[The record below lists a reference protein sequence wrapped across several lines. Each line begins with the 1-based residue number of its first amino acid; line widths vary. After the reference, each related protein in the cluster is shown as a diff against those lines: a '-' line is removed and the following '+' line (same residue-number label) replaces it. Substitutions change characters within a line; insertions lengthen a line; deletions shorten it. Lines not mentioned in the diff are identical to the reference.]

1 MTAHATPSHRTVQRS
16 ARRVPAA
23 IMIAGLILAVLL
35 CLAALAPWIA
45 PADPT
50 RQVLMMRLRPPGTV
64 GANGQI
70 YLLGT
75 DDLGRDLLSRILFGA
90 QVSLAVAMLSVLV
103 STLAGVALGMIAAW
117 FRGWIE
123 VIVMRFV
130 DIMLSIPAVLLA
142 VLTVA
147 VLGPG
152 FFKLILVLGLTR
164 WPRYTRVAFGQ
175 TLQVATLPYVKAAEL
190 AGGGTAHILL
200 RHILPN
206 IAGPLLVV
214 ATAEFGLMIL
224 FEAGLSFLGLG
235 IQPPAPSWGSI
246 MSAGRQYV
254 ERAWWIIAFPGGC
267 LFLLVFSV
275 NVLGDWLRDQ
285 LDPRFAPQN
294 AHPSRP

>member
-1 MTAHATPSHRTVQRS
+1 MSRQATMSL
-16 ARRVPAA
+16 RRNRRRAGRLPVA
-23 IMIAGLILAVLL
+23 IVIVGLILAMIVTT
-35 CLAALAPWIA
+35 AVLAPWIV

-50 RQVLMMRLRPPGTV
+50 RQVLLMRLKPPGTI
-64 GANGQI
+64 AASGQI
-70 YLLGT
+70 YLLGS
-75 DDLGRDLLSRILFGA
+75 DELGRDLLSRVLFGA
-90 QVSLAVAMLSVLV
+90 QVSLLVATLSVLV
-103 STLAGVALGMIAAW
+103 STLVGVTLGMMAAW

-123 VIVMRFV
+123 VIVMRLV
-130 DIMLSIPAVLLA
+130 DIMLSVPAVLLA

-164 WPRYTRVAFGQ
+164 WPRYARVAFGQ

-190 AGGGTAHILL
+190 AGASAARILF

-206 IAGPLLVV
+206 IAGPLLIV

-246 MSAGRQYV
+246 MSVGRQYV
-254 ERAWWIIAFPGGC
+254 ERAWWIVAFPGGC
-267 LFLLVFSV
+267 LFLLVLSV
-275 NVLGDWLRDQ
+275 NVLGDWLRDR
-285 LDPRFAPQN
+285 LDPQARI
-294 AHPSRP
+294 R

>member
-1 MTAHATPSHRTVQRS
+1 MSLQATTSLRRTR
-16 ARRVPAA
+16 RRVGRLPVA
-23 IMIAGLILAVLL
+23 IVIVGLILIMIVTAAV
-35 CLAALAPWIA
+35 LAPWIA

-50 RQVLMMRLRPPGTV
+50 RQVLLMRLKPPGTIAA
-64 GANGQI
+64 GGQV
-70 YLLGT
+70 YLLGS
-75 DDLGRDLLSRILFGA
+75 DELGRDLLSRVLFGA
-90 QVSLAVAMLSVLV
+90 QVSLLVATLSVLV
-103 STLAGVALGMIAAW
+103 STLVGVTLGMMAAW

-123 VIVMRFV
+123 VIVMRLV

-152 FFKLILVLGLTR
+152 FFKLILVLGVTR

-190 AGGGTAHILL
+190 AGASAARILF

-206 IAGPLLVV
+206 ISGPLLIV

-246 MSAGRQYV
+246 MSVGRQYV
-254 ERAWWIIAFPGGC
+254 ERAWWIVAFPGGC
-267 LFLLVFSV
+267 LFLLVLSV
-275 NVLGDWLRDQ
+275 NVLGDWLRDR
-285 LDPRFAPQN
+285 LDPQARV
-294 AHPSRP
+294 R

>member
-1 MTAHATPSHRTVQRS
+1 MS
-16 ARRVPAA
+16 ARATTSRRAA
-23 IMIAGLILAVLL
+23 RRRCSRIPVAIVIVGLILTIILAFAV
-35 CLAALAPWIA
+35 LAPWIA
-45 PADPT
+45 PSDPT
-50 RQVLMMRLRPPGTV
+50 RQVLMMRLKPPGTL
-64 GANGQI
+64 AASGQI

-75 DDLGRDLLSRILFGA
+75 DDLGRDLLSRVLFGA
-90 QVSLAVAMLSVLV
+90 RVSLAVATLSVLV
-103 STLAGVALGMIAAW
+103 SALVGVTVGMMAAW
-117 FRGWIE
+117 FRSWIE
-123 VIVMRFV
+123 VIAMRLV
-130 DIMLSIPAVLLA
+130 DMMLSIPAVLLA

-175 TLQVATLPYVKAAEL
+175 TLQIASLAYVKAAEL
-190 AGGGTAHILL
+190 AGAGTARILL

-206 IAGPLLVV
+206 IAGPLLII
-214 ATAEFGLMIL
+214 ATVEFGLMIL

-254 ERAWWIIAFPGGC
+254 ERAWWIVAFPGGC

-275 NVLGDWLRDQ
+275 NVLGDWLRER
-285 LDPRFAPQN
+285 LDPKARVP
-294 AHPSRP
+294 

>member
-1 MTAHATPSHRTVQRS
+1 MSLQATTSLRRT
-16 ARRVPAA
+16 RRRAGRLPVA
-23 IMIAGLILAVLL
+23 IVIVGLILTMIVTTAV
-35 CLAALAPWIA
+35 LAPWIV
-45 PADPT
+45 PADPS
-50 RQVLMMRLRPPGTV
+50 RQVLLMRLKPPGTI
-64 GANGQI
+64 AASGQI
-70 YLLGT
+70 YLLGS
-75 DDLGRDLLSRILFGA
+75 DELGRDLLSRVLFGA
-90 QVSLAVAMLSVLV
+90 QVSLLVATLSVLV
-103 STLAGVALGMIAAW
+103 STLVGVTLGMMAAW

-123 VIVMRFV
+123 VIVMRLV

-164 WPRYTRVAFGQ
+164 WPRYARVAFGQ

-190 AGGGTAHILL
+190 AGASAARILF

-206 IAGPLLVV
+206 IAGPLLIV

-246 MSAGRQYV
+246 MSVGRQYV
-254 ERAWWIIAFPGGC
+254 ERAWWIVAFPGGC
-267 LFLLVFSV
+267 LFLLVLSV
-275 NVLGDWLRDQ
+275 NVLGDWLRDR
-285 LDPRFAPQN
+285 LDPQARI
-294 AHPSRP
+294 R

>member
-1 MTAHATPSHRTVQRS
+1 MSVQPTLSRRAVRRG

-23 IMIAGLILAVLL
+23 VVIAGVILAMILAF
-35 CLAALAPWIA
+35 AALAPWIA
-45 PADPT
+45 PTDPT
-50 RQVLMMRLRPPGTV
+50 RQVLLMRLRPPGTV
-64 GANGQI
+64 AASGQM

-75 DDLGRDLLSRILFGA
+75 DELGRDVLSRILYGA
-90 QVSLAVAMLSVLV
+90 QVSLAVATLSVLV
-103 STLAGVALGMIAAW
+103 STLFGVALGMIAAW

-123 VIVMRFV
+123 AMVMRLV

-152 FFKLILVLGLTR
+152 FLKLILVLGLTR

-175 TLQVATLPYVKAAEL
+175 TLQIATLPYVKAAEL
-190 AGGGTAHILL
+190 AGAGTARILL
-200 RHILPN
+200 RHVLPN

-246 MSAGRQYV
+246 VSAGRQYV
-254 ERAWWIIAFPGGC
+254 ERAWWIVAFPGGC

-275 NVLGDWLRDQ
+275 NVLGDWLRDR
-285 LDPRFAPQN
+285 LDPRLGPQ
-294 AHPSRP
+294 SRVR

>member
-1 MTAHATPSHRTVQRS
+1 MSTHATASRRTGR
-16 ARRVPAA
+16 RYGGRVPVALV
-23 IMIAGLILAVLL
+23 IVGLILTMILALAV
-35 CLAALAPWIA
+35 LAPWIA

-50 RQVLMMRLRPPGTV
+50 RQVLMMRLKPPGTV
-64 GANGQI
+64 TASGQI

-90 QVSLAVAMLSVLV
+90 QVSLMVATLSVLV
-103 STLAGVALGMIAAW
+103 STLVGVTLGMTAAW

-123 VIVMRFV
+123 VTVMRLV

-190 AGGGTAHILL
+190 AGAGAARILL

-206 IAGPLLVV
+206 IAGPLLII

-224 FEAGLSFLGLG
+224 FEAGLSFLGIG

-246 MSAGRQYV
+246 MSVGRQYV
-254 ERAWWIIAFPGGC
+254 ERAWWIVAFPGGC
-267 LFLLVFSV
+267 LFLVVFAV
-275 NVLGDWLRDQ
+275 NVLGDWLRDR
-285 LDPRFAPQN
+285 LDPRA
-294 AHPSRP
+294 RVR